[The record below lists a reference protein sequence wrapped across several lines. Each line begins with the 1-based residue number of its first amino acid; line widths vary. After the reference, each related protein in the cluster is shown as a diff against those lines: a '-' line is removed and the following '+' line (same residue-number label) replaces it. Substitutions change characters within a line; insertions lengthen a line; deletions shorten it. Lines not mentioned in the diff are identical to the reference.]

1 MAGDNQHFIPQFLQR
16 GFASRKEGKTA
27 YTWLYRSG
35 EPPKEDCIR
44 DIGAEFQFYTEPGD
58 TIVDDTITA
67 AENRFGNLLNRLR
80 SASFG
85 PVFEPEIPK
94 FVAHME
100 VRTRHLRQSFLEGTS
115 FVIEQLLDFIS
126 NTDAFVAL
134 IQRRMANDPSWLRGS
149 VVKEIQKQRTRPRDV
164 SAEIN
169 RHLKIARANMPAILE
184 AQKPSI
190 IYMAAMLRELLPKQ
204 IGPAMKAGH
213 IKALKKSIYPEAR
226 SAALDGFQF
235 RLVEVPTPNLVL
247 GDSGVF
253 FRIHNKEI
261 FRPFT
266 EKGNEIATVFL
277 MLSPN
282 RVLIGER
289 EQTTWDYHILK
300 HQAIRCS
307 LEYFIANEDS
317 AENARLSAEIGL
329 DAILLTRSELEELAA
344 ESFFS
349 LEQPDSDSG

>member
-35 EPPKEDCIR
+35 EPPKEDRIR
-44 DIGAEFQFYTEPGD
+44 DIGAESQFYTEPGD
-58 TIVDDTITA
+58 TIVDDAITV
-67 AENRFGNLLNRLR
+67 AENKFGNLVNRLR
-80 SASFG
+80 TASFG
-85 PVFEPEIPK
+85 PVLEPDIPQ

-100 VRTRHLRQSFLEGTS
+100 VRTRHLRQSFFEGAS
-115 FVIEQLLDFIS
+115 FVIEQLLNFIS
-126 NTDAFVAL
+126 DTDAFVAL
-134 IQRRMANDPSWLRGS
+134 IQQRMANDPALLRGS
-149 VVKEIQKQRTRPRDV
+149 VVKELQKQRTRPRDV

-190 IYMAAMLRELLPKQ
+190 KYIAASLRELLPKE

-213 IKALKKSIYPEAR
+213 IRALKKSIYPEAR
-226 SAALDGFQF
+226 SGALDGFQF
-235 RLVEVPTPNLVL
+235 RLVEVPAPNLVL

-253 FRIHNKEI
+253 FRLHNKEI

-266 EKGNEIATVFL
+266 EKGNEIAAVFL

-282 RVLIGER
+282 RVLIGEH
-289 EQTTWDYHILK
+289 EQSPWNFHILK
-300 HQAIRCS
+300 RQAIRCS
-307 LEYFIANEDS
+307 LEYFIANEAS
-317 AENARLSAEIGL
+317 AENTEFLAEIGL
-329 DAILLTRSELEELAA
+329 DAAMLTRSELEELAV

-349 LEQPDSDSG
+349 LEKPDSD